1 MKTRCYIVWLVAVL
15 TVSAAVDGEAVVR
28 VRVMPFED
36 GTGVVGGGELAEA
49 LWEGALLGLVHV
61 RGVAVVP
68 EADDSAAVAW
78 TLRGRLAMEG
88 DVLRLG
94 LSLHLPGRVS
104 SALDSAATGSG
115 RGLLTGMA
123 GMAAACAVRS
133 GIAVSPAEQERIAAL
148 AFPLDADGDAMGL
161 FYRMGAGVYEDLGM
175 YRKAAG
181 MYRKAA
187 ARVDDAAGSG
197 IADLFLRA
205 SVACRKAGVY
215 EPALDLVRSAA
226 KIHRRHGMALEEAED
241 EGHLGQIY
249 ARMGDVR
256 RAGRAFSGA
265 EKRLEKLLRRE
276 GKPAIEGALAQVLNH
291 TGDML
296 AAVGRTE
303 KALAAYGRAVA
314 IQDRL
319 KLGPRQ
325 AETLRDM
332 GILHANQGETA
343 KALDLYDRAMVIQVE
358 FGAERDL
365 AETWMASADA
375 RIVRGDYDS
384 ALVALEEA
392 QRIWTQ
398 AGREGDLA
406 EVLVKKGEV
415 RAQQEDA
422 AAALRFYAE
431 AQAIQERLGL
441 RRAAA
446 RTEVLAGNAYVIQGL
461 LNRAMD
467 AYRHA
472 EAVQIQMGLEA
483 DLVRTCQSIGYV
495 HRMQGAFSGA
505 EDFYKRA
512 EEIARK
518 RNLQAEL
525 GSIYHAMGGCYASSG
540 EVHRALGYYGRA
552 RKVWQNLGWKAELA
566 TVTNHIGIVYEA
578 LHETGR
584 AEQHYEE
591 ALALAKE
598 IDFRLGIAVCAER
611 LGMFRARTVGPEA
624 GLALMREAREVRL
637 AGNMRVGLARTICP
651 GLARIYERMGDTEA
665 AVACYEEGLAI
676 ADTLSLGEE
685 AVSLRYLL
693 GRLYCR
699 TGRYEASLA
708 MLEGA
713 ASRADRW
720 TGKTK
725 KEDVL
730 EAVGLTRM
738 HMGRWGE
745 AIDAFDRALDLC
757 APQSEPLSGR
767 TASGGLRVDLED
779 EKAAYLWEMRGMTL
793 GMSGRWEDALASYRQ
808 GMALLGDIGQVVGS
822 ARRPNPRRIWDR
834 ERDRNFYLD
843 DLDHLEDQKGL
854 SRDLRDWSER
864 LRDDITSMQNRVG
877 VARYHTADLDGGD
890 NGPPLEEWFGGVHSR
905 WRQGGNREQMAVA
918 SNNLGV
924 VGWARGDHGRM
935 LDALNEGI
943 QTVAGRH
950 TVMVDRV
957 GAVNIPDAE
966 EVRVAH
972 AAAPLLLNL
981 SVLLEAQSR
990 QEGASDGIVAQP
1002 QEDRASI
1009 PIAEALRRID
1019 VTVQALTDA
1028 MTPYPLA
1035 WQTEVLL
1042 IREFQT
1048 GRYLK

>member
-1 MKTRCYIVWLVAVL
+1 MKTRCYIAWLVAVL
-15 TVSAAVDGEAVVR
+15 VVGVAEVGDATVR
-28 VRVMPFED
+28 VRVMAFED
-36 GTGVVGGGELAEA
+36 GTGDVGGGELAGA
-49 LWEGALLGLVHV
+49 LREGALLGLVHV

-68 EADDSAAVAW
+68 EGDDSAAVAW
-78 TLRGRLAMEG
+78 TMRGRLAMEG
-88 DVLRLG
+88 DLLRLG

-115 RGLLTGMA
+115 RALLTGMA

-133 GIAVSPAEQERIAAL
+133 GITVSPEDQERIAAL

-161 FYRMGAGVYEDLGM
+161 FYRMGAGVYGDLGM
-175 YRKAAG
+175 YGKAAG

-187 ARVDDAAGSG
+187 MRVGDAAGPDA
-197 IADLFLRA
+197 ADLFLRA
-205 SVACRKAGVY
+205 SVACRMAGAY

-241 EGHLGQIY
+241 EDHRGQIH
-249 ARMGDVR
+249 ARMGERR

-265 EKRLEKLLRRE
+265 EKRLEKLLERE
-276 GKPAIEGALAQVLNH
+276 GKPAIEGALAQVINH

-296 AAVGRTE
+296 AAAGRTE
-303 KALAAYGRAVA
+303 KALAAYGRAAA

-319 KLGPRQ
+319 KLGPRL

-343 KALDLYDRAMVIQVE
+343 AALDLYGRAMVIQTE
-358 FGAERDL
+358 FGADRGL

-392 QRIWTQ
+392 QRIWAQ

-406 EVLVKKGEV
+406 ETLVKMGEV

-422 AAALRFYAE
+422 AEALRFYA
-431 AQAIQERLGL
+431 QARVIQDRLGL

-446 RTEVLAGNAYVIQGL
+446 RTEALVGNAYVIQGL

-472 EAVQIQMGLEA
+472 EAVQTRMGLEA
-483 DLVRTCQSIGYV
+483 DLVRTYQSIGYV
-495 HRMQGAFSGA
+495 YRLQGAFSGA
-505 EDFYKRA
+505 EDFYRRA
-512 EEIARK
+512 EKVARK

-525 GSIYHAMGGCYASSG
+525 GSTYHALGGCYASAG
-540 EVHRALGYYGRA
+540 EIHRALGYYGRA
-552 RKVWQNLGWKAELA
+552 RKIWQDLGWKAELA

-584 AEQHYEE
+584 AERHYEE
-591 ALALAKE
+591 ALALARE

-611 LGMFRARTVGPEA
+611 LGMFRVRTAGPEA
-624 GLALMREAREVRL
+624 GLALMQEAREVRL

-665 AVACYEEGLAI
+665 AAACYEEGLAI

-685 AVSLRYLL
+685 SVSLRYLQ
-693 GRLYCR
+693 GRLHCR
-699 TGRYEASLA
+699 TGRYEASLV
-708 MLEGA
+708 MLEEA

-720 TGKTK
+720 TGKTRK
-725 KEDVL
+725 GDIL
-730 EAVGLTRM
+730 GAVGMTRM
-738 HMGRWGE
+738 HMGCWE
-745 AIDAFDRALDLC
+745 DATDAFDQALAC
-757 APQSEPLSGR
+757 TPQSEPLSGR
-767 TASGGLRVDLED
+767 TASGRLRLDLKE
-779 EKAAYLWEMRGMTL
+779 EKAAYLWEMRGMA
-793 GMSGRWEDALASYRQ
+793 MAMAGRWEDAIASYRQ
-808 GMALLGDIGQVVGS
+808 GIAWLENMDEVVRSAERPGRFGLGASEEQMSGIRAL
-822 ARRPNPRRIWDR
+822 R
-834 ERDRNFYLD
+834 
-843 DLDHLEDQKGL
+843 
-854 SRDLRDWSER
+854 SRSER
-864 LRDDITSMQNRVG
+864 LRDDITGMQNRLG
-877 VARYHTADLDGGD
+877 VARYHLADLDGGES
-890 NGPPLEEWFGGVHSR
+890 GGPLEDLFGGVHSR

-924 VGWARGDHGRM
+924 VAYARGDHDRT
-935 LDALNEGI
+935 LVALNSGI

-966 EVRVAH
+966 DVRVAH

-981 SVLLEAQSR
+981 SVLLEAQDR
-990 QEGASDGIVAQP
+990 QEGASDGIIAPP
-1002 QEDRASI
+1002 QADRASI
-1009 PIAEALRRID
+1009 PVSQALRKIHA
-1019 VTVQALTDA
+1019 TVQTLTEA

-1035 WQTEVLL
+1035 WQTAVLV

-1048 GRYLK
+1048 GWYLK